1 MSIGIGSLPNLTPNN
16 FSPNIKG
23 FSEPLSEKAPI
34 SESVSLTETFTKS
47 ADKPVSLIIQSSDQ
61 EKLASLKTELLK
73 SNQNN
78 QVTADLP
85 IINGFSIDVSSQ
97 DAQALQN
104 LTQAQQSGAFAVSVD
119 QKSDFTS
126 NDLFEINNT
135 FTVFDKETNVMLGVE
150 KLHEQGIKGK
160 GTCICVID
168 SGIAMHPDLK
178 DRVIAFKDCVNGR
191 KEPYDDNGHGTHVAG
206 ICAGD
211 GSHSGGKTVGVA
223 PEANIVGVKV
233 LDQFGHGTTSQ
244 IIKGIQWA
252 ITNKNKYDIDVINLS
267 LGRPIPRT
275 RFLDPMTMAV
285 QVAEKCGITVVV
297 SAGNDGPESSTIC
310 SPGNAPNAITV
321 GALDDNGTPQTDD
334 DWPAY
339 FSSRGPTLYDNL
351 EKPDIVA
358 PGVDIIS
365 CSNEGDEYI
374 QMSGTSMAAPF
385 TAGVAALMKGVNPKM
400 KPKDIKSILMAQ
412 ATPFKYTGLQ
422 RDTVGAGIITPQ
434 DSVAKAAELKKK

>member
-1 MSIGIGSLPNLTPNN
+1 MSIGIGSLPNLTPTYS
-16 FSPNIKG
+16 SPTLKSFG
-23 FSEPLSEKAPI
+23 EPVSTKAP
-34 SESVSLTETFTKS
+34 SNEGLSLTETFTKS
-47 ADKPVSLIIQSSDQ
+47 ADKPVSLIIQSDDQ
-61 EKLASLKTELLK
+61 EKLAALKTQLLK
-73 SNQNN
+73 SDQAN

-85 IINGFSIDVSSQ
+85 IINGFSIDVSAQ
-97 DAQALQN
+97 DSEALQN
-104 LTQAQQSGAFAVSVD
+104 LTQAQQSGAFAVSLD
-119 QKSDFTS
+119 QNSEFTS
-126 NDLFEINNT
+126 NDLFELQNT
-135 FTVFDKETNVMLGVE
+135 FSPITKETNIMFGVE

-211 GSHSGGKTVGVA
+211 GSSSDGKTVGVA

-233 LDQFGHGTTSQ
+233 LDQFGNGTTSQ

-252 ITNKNKYDIDVINLS
+252 IANKNKYNIDVINMS

-285 QVAEKCGITVVV
+285 QFAEKCGITVVV
-297 SAGNDGPESSTIC
+297 SAGNDGPEASTIC

-321 GALDDNGTPQTDD
+321 GAFDDCGTPETDD

-339 FSSRGPTLYDNL
+339 FSSRGPTRFDNL
-351 EKPDIVA
+351 EKPDILA

-365 CSNEGDEYI
+365 CSNENDGYVK
-374 QMSGTSMAAPF
+374 MSGTSMAAPF
-385 TAGVAALMKGVNPKM
+385 TAGVAALMKGVNPKL
-400 KPKDIKSILMAQ
+400 KPKDIKNVLMSQ
-412 ATPFKYTGLQ
+412 AAPFQQSDLNRNTA
-422 RDTVGAGIITPQ
+422 GAGAITPQ
-434 DSVAKAAELKKK
+434 ESLAQAANFQKK